1 MTYQTHKTVTALLIA
16 RFREMWKTTYRV
28 AYENVP
34 LVPAPPGTE
43 TWMDFA
49 ILFGGNNSGR
59 ITIDGD
65 YAVDRHYG
73 IVRVKVFVPIGG
85 HTGALLDIKDYLGK
99 TFSSQYWKAE
109 HLYTFPT
116 MLGQKETV
124 NAHYMGVVD
133 TPFHFDH
140 LSGDVISASVTS
152 SVTAALTNAGSPLL
166 GL

>member
-1 MTYQTHKTVTALLIA
+1 MAYQTHKTVTAIITA
-16 RFREMWKTTYRV
+16 RFRDMWTTAYRIS
-28 AYENVP
+28 YENVP
-34 LVPAPPGTE
+34 LIPAPTGTE

-65 YAVDRHYG
+65 FAVDRHYG
-73 IVRVKVFVPIGG
+73 IVRIKAFVPIGG
-85 HTGALLDIKDYLGK
+85 YIATLLDLKDYIGK
-99 TFSSQYWKAE
+99 TFSSQNWKAE
-109 HLYTFPT
+109 HLYMFPT
-116 MLGQKETV
+116 MLGHKEARGT
-124 NAHYMGVVD
+124 HYMAVID

-140 LSGDVISASVTS
+140 LSGDVASASVTS